1 MEAKKK
7 LSEFEG
13 ELFIKFQSAGYK
25 GESEQEQWSFPGAL
39 LYAVTVIS
47 TIGKETFLG
56 YFQLLWMITQSETR
70 EREITFSYT
79 FRLRSHYAQ
88 NSRGKNCDHDIRDRG
103 HAPVLFM
110 DGANG
115 RTDGQRLQGF
125 VLQCVLWPLSKG
137 KKA

>member
-47 TIGKETFLG
+47 TIGETFLG
-56 YFQLLWMITQSETR
+56 DFPTTVD
-70 EREITFSYT
+70 
-79 FRLRSHYAQ
+79 
-88 NSRGKNCDHDIRDRG
+88 DHSI
-103 HAPVLFM
+103 
-110 DGANG
+110 
-115 RTDGQRLQGF
+115 
-125 VLQCVLWPLSKG
+125 
-137 KKA
+137 

>member
-1 MEAKKK
+1 MHYCTR
-7 LSEFEG
+7 LL
-13 ELFIKFQSAGYK
+13 LFQPLVRRHFWGD
-25 GESEQEQWSFPGAL
+25 
-39 LYAVTVIS
+39 
-47 TIGKETFLG
+47 
-56 YFQLLWMITQSETR
+56 FQLLWMITQSETR

-88 NSRGKNCDHDIRDRG
+88 NSRRKNCDHDIRDRG

>member
-47 TIGKETFLG
+47 TIGKTFLG
-56 YFQLLWMITQSETR
+56 
-70 EREITFSYT
+70 
-79 FRLRSHYAQ
+79 
-88 NSRGKNCDHDIRDRG
+88 
-103 HAPVLFM
+103 
-110 DGANG
+110 
-115 RTDGQRLQGF
+115 
-125 VLQCVLWPLSKG
+125 
-137 KKA
+137 